1 MSSTMALTAMFLTKS
16 PPPWPPATPIWC
28 WLTSSPTS
36 KAHQKAE
43 QLYSDTLGWQRMSLI
58 NVANAGMFSADRAV
72 DDYARD
78 IWHLK

>member
-1 MSSTMALTAMFLTKS
+1 MGVDNIAAVSYTHLYKQ
-16 PPPWPPATPIWC
+16 
-28 WLTSSPTS
+28 
-36 KAHQKAE
+36 AHQKAE

-78 IWHLK
+78 IWYLK